1 MRCTFLSS
9 SIVLLAAANTAVA
22 QWDASRYAWF
32 SSSAGTN
39 FHATLPIGNGRLGA
53 AIYGGAKEQLTLN
66 ENSMWSG
73 PFTDRTNNNSAKNL
87 DSIRQKLIAGD
98 IHAAG
103 QSTLDNMAGNPT
115 SPRAYNP
122 PVNAG

>member
-1 MRCTFLSS
+1 MRCTLSPS
-9 SIVLLAAANTAVA
+9 SVVLLVAATTALA

-53 AIYGGAKEQLTLN
+53 AIYGGAKELLTLN

-73 PFTDRTNNNSAKNL
+73 PFTDRSNGNSAKNL
-87 DSIRQKLIAGD
+87 NNIRQQLTSGSIS
-98 IHAAG
+98 AAG
-103 QSTLDNMAGNPT
+103 
-115 SPRAYNP
+115 
-122 PVNAG
+122 